1 MKWQLSFVHRKAQE
15 KTLGF
20 TLVYAPEGG
29 NPIYTEEPR
38 GEIEFHIE
46 GRRLFSLGMV
56 SG

>member
-46 GRRLFSLGMV
+46 GRRLFSLGMF